1 MKTKYTVK
9 GIGMEKEIESKI
21 RIFTEGGKITQVQ
34 DRWGNELPEGAFSKA
49 MRNLNSV
56 VVPKVV
62 SVPKNEEEDRQRGN

>member
-21 RIFTEGGKITQVQ
+21 KIFYESGKITQVQ
-34 DRWGNELPEGAFSKA
+34 DRWNNELPDGAFAKA

-56 VVPKVV
+56 VVPTMVG
-62 SVPKNEEEDRQRGN
+62 VPKNEEEDKKRGN